1 MGEPSRKCWFCPA
14 GTAAGLSGNRLGT
27 LHVDERSREGSK
39 RNDDEHIIGKTGD
52 EMVGKGKW
60 QYKEF
65 QNKHG
70 G

>member
-1 MGEPSRKCWFCPA
+1 MSR
-14 GTAAGLSGNRLGT
+14 
-27 LHVDERSREGSK
+27 VERKAKETTM
-39 RNDDEHIIGKTGD
+39 NMFGKTGD